1 MTMISGRFRAALA
14 AALLLS
20 AAAIV
25 GPAAIPAQASEIK
38 YVVNK
43 IAIIAALAV
52 HDWTTCWI
60 RRIATRGCHV
70 RNQRAPRAITPVSR
84 VSMAIDVPA
93 VGKRGP
99 PVDAATFA
107 THGTSG
113 ALPPARDGT
122 KG

>member
-1 MTMISGRFRAALA
+1 MAGAAV
-14 AALLLS
+14 
-20 AAAIV
+20 V
-25 GPAAIPAQASEIK
+25 GGTGAGMEAVGTAMAGTCAFTRTSSCVAPTHRC
-38 YVVNK
+38 
-43 IAIIAALAV
+43 AIIAALAV
-52 HDWTTCWI
+52 HDWTTCWR